1 MRTIPTEKPGKPT
14 VTGLLRWTPPP
25 RDQKGGYQTT
35 GDLKMAEREGE
46 DLNLTDYENWLLGRF
61 DSRDGVPQGTERL
74 THAKWVAHVKADIP
88 MSDFTWIEYEHHIKA
103 GFGDEWWFENRPPG
117 PEWGEGDRPSGKSG
131 AE

>member
-1 MRTIPTEKPGKPT
+1 
-14 VTGLLRWTPPP
+14 
-25 RDQKGGYQTT
+25 
-35 GDLKMAEREGE
+35 MAEREWE

-103 GFGDEWWFENRPPG
+103 GFGDEWWFEDRPPG
-117 PEWGEGDRPSGKSG
+117 PEWGEGDRPPGKKSG